1 MSDCECGNC
10 YHWKFSF
17 LNEERLAEGYCPWTD
32 EVIHEDTPACERH
45 MRGEQVGFVMR
56 EASHE

>member
-1 MSDCECGNC
+1 MTDRECGNC

-32 EVIHEDTPACERH
+32 EVVHEETMACDRYV
-45 MRGEQVGFVMR
+45 RGEQAGFAMR
-56 EASHE
+56 EANRD